1 MSPFFKNFGDRFL
14 TIAHRGASSLAP
26 ENTLSAARKALQAG
40 ADMWELD
47 VQMSADGKLIV
58 LHDETLSRTSNVK
71 DLPKYGTR
79 WPWTPHQFTL
89 AELKELD
96 AGSWYVAADPFGQI
110 HRGAVSEKDAL
121 RYREENIL
129 SLAEALNFT
138 KRNDYRVN
146 VELKNLSDKPGDE
159 TVVGK
164 LADLVVKLD
173 MIDQVL
179 VSSFNHE
186 YLIKLKIENPAIS
199 TAALVKEALPNPI
212 DTLRRL
218 KAEAFHV
225 SRKVVTP
232 EIIEQLRDAGFFV
245 NVFTVNDEKTRNH
258 LKEAGASGII
268 TDFPQMC
275 AIKIYPWSFSGSRQ
289 PV

>member
-26 ENTLSAARKALQAG
+26 ENTLSAARKSLQVG

-58 LHDETLSRTSNVK
+58 LHDNTLSRTSNVK
-71 DLPKYGTR
+71 DLPKYGAR
-79 WPWTPHQFTL
+79 WPWNPHQFTL

-110 HRGAVSEKDAL
+110 HKGAVSQEDAL
-121 RYREENIL
+121 RYREEKIL

-179 VSSFNHE
+179 ISSFNHE
-186 YLIKLKIENPAIS
+186 YLMKLKIENPAIS
-199 TAALVKEALPNPI
+199 TAALVSEALPNPI
-212 DTLRRL
+212 DALKRL
-218 KAEAFHV
+218 NSEAFHV
-225 SRKVVTP
+225 SRKAVTP
-232 EIIEQLRDAGFFV
+232 KIIEQLRDAGYFV

-268 TDFPQMC
+268 SDFPQLV
-275 AIKIYPWSFSGSRQ
+275 RL
-289 PV
+289 

>member
-1 MSPFFKNFGDRFL
+1 MSPFFNNFENRTL

-26 ENTLSAARKALQAG
+26 ENTLSAAQKALQAG

-47 VQMSADGKLIV
+47 VQMSADGELIV
-58 LHDETLSRTSNVK
+58 LHDNTLSRTSNVK

-79 WPWTPHQFTL
+79 WPWNPHQFTL

-110 HRGAVSEKDAL
+110 HKGAVSQEDAL
-121 RYREENIL
+121 RYREEKIL

-179 VSSFNHE
+179 ISSFNHE
-186 YLIKLKIENPAIS
+186 YLMKLKIENPVIS
-199 TAALVKEALPNPI
+199 TAALVNEVLPNPI
-212 DTLRRL
+212 DTLKRL
-218 KAEAFHV
+218 NAAAFHV
-225 SRKVVTP
+225 SRKAVTP
-232 EIIEQLRDAGFFV
+232 KIIEQLRDAGYFV

-268 TDFPQMC
+268 SDFPQLV
-275 AIKIYPWSFSGSRQ
+275 RL
-289 PV
+289 

>member
-26 ENTLSAARKALQAG
+26 ENTLSAAQKALQVG

-47 VQMSADGKLIV
+47 VQMSADGKLII

-79 WPWTPHQFTL
+79 WPWNPHQFTL

-110 HRGAVSEKDAL
+110 HKGAVSQEDAL
-121 RYREENIL
+121 RYREEKIL

-146 VELKNLSDKPGDE
+146 VEIKDLSDSPGNE
-159 TVVGK
+159 TIVGK
-164 LADLVVKLD
+164 LADCVVKRG
-173 MIDQVL
+173 MVEQVL

-186 YLIKLKIENPAIS
+186 YLMKLKIENPAIS
-199 TAALVKEALPNPI
+199 TAALVRKAPPNPV
-212 DTLRRL
+212 DTLKRL
-218 KAEAFHV
+218 NADALHV
-225 SRKVVTP
+225 SRKIVTP
-232 EIIEQLRDAGFFV
+232 EIIKQVCDAGYFV
-245 NVFTVNDEKTRNH
+245 NVFTVNDEKTRH
-258 LKEAGASGII
+258 QLKTAGASGII

-275 AIKIYPWSFSGSRQ
+275 AHPLSG
-289 PV
+289 

>member
-1 MSPFFKNFGDRFL
+1 MSPFFKNFKDRFL

-26 ENTLSAARKALQAG
+26 ENTLSAARKSLQVG

-58 LHDETLSRTSNVK
+58 LHDNTLSRTSNVK

-79 WPWTPHQFTL
+79 WPWNPHQFTL

-110 HRGAVSEKDAL
+110 HKGAVSQEDAL
-121 RYREENIL
+121 RYREEKIL

-146 VELKNLSDKPGDE
+146 IELKNLSDKPGDE

-164 LADLVVKLD
+164 LVDLVVKLD

-179 VSSFNHE
+179 ISSFNHE

-199 TAALVKEALPNPI
+199 TAALAHSAPPDPI
-212 DTLRRL
+212 ATLKRL

-225 SRKVVTP
+225 NRKAVTP
-232 EIIEQLRDAGFFV
+232 EIIEHLRDAGFFV

-268 TDFPQMC
+268 TDFPQMF
-275 AIKIYPWSFSGSRQ
+275 AHALSG
-289 PV
+289 